1 MDNILVEI
9 KSLDTL
15 LVSPNKTSYVMKDA
29 NFSIKRVA
37 L

>member
-1 MDNILVEI
+1 MNNILVEI

-15 LVSPNKTSYVMKDA
+15 LVSPNKTSYVMKDFIF
-29 NFSIKRVA
+29 NKKS